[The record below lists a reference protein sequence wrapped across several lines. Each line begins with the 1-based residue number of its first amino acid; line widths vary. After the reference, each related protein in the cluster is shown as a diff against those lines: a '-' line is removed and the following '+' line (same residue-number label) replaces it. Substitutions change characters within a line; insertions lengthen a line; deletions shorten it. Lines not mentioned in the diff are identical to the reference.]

1 MISYITKKGGTT
13 LKKAYENTKTYILN
27 NYNKEIDEKILDI
40 LTISIMSL
48 FIRFPEITKERIPY
62 ILNKL
67 EIFYS
72 NKTIKEMVIE
82 RYPQYP
88 IDEIGKRTNAFV
100 IRALDV
106 NDDTTINE
114 EWTMYVSISLINNNI
129 VNIISKFTHELIHL
143 LRFNG
148 SINTGKILKTKE
160 GISVSRYNKETKTLK
175 RKYLNLEEGIVE
187 DFTIKTLETL
197 FDFIKN
203 EDVSFSPALKLFKEN
218 FEKEL
223 EKSYEIERLFLQ
235 MLTKDRKFNELL
247 EYSFIDK
254 NEPLSLIT
262 YYNDVMEDSS
272 AFDTLSREL
281 DNTIECA
288 DNNNTKD
295 LNSKL
300 DNLTSQ
306 IKNFLIKSKSKK
318 RY

>member
-1 MISYITKKGGTT
+1 MKKTY
-13 LKKAYENTKTYILN
+13 KNIKTYILN
-27 NYNKEIDEKILDI
+27 NYNQEIDEKVLDI

-72 NKTIKEMVIE
+72 DKTIKEMVTE

-88 IDEIGKRTNAFV
+88 INEIGKRTSAFV
-100 IRALDV
+100 VRALDIN
-106 NDDTTINE
+106 NDTAINE
-114 EWTMYVSISLINNNI
+114 EWTMYVSTSSINNNL

-148 SINTGKILKTKE
+148 SIDTGKIVKTKE
-160 GISVSRYNKETKTLK
+160 GISVSRYNKETKNLK

-187 DFTIKTLETL
+187 DFTIKALEAL
-197 FDFIKN
+197 FDYIKN
-203 EDVSFSPALKLFKEN
+203 EDVSFSPALKLFKEKFKN
-218 FEKEL
+218 DL
-223 EKSYEIERLFLQ
+223 EESYEIERLFLQ
-235 MLTKDRKFNELL
+235 MLTKDRKFNEFL

-254 NEPLSLIT
+254 NEPLSLIS
-262 YYNDVMEDSS
+262 YYNDIVEDST

-281 DNTIECA
+281 DNIIECA
-288 DNNNTKD
+288 DSNNTND

-300 DNLTSQ
+300 NNLINQ
-306 IKNFLIKSKSKK
+306 INSFLAKAKTKK
-318 RY
+318 KK